1 MVFFI
6 TPFVVGESDGKKP
19 TEVSRLL
26 MVLGRRLRNPSLR
39 KACRFCM
46 WENPMN
52 GASVLAV
59 GTGSTWS
66 PAPLAWAGGAVET
79 YFQDA

>member
-1 MVFFI
+1 
-6 TPFVVGESDGKKP
+6 
-19 TEVSRLL
+19 
-26 MVLGRRLRNPSLR
+26 
-39 KACRFCM
+39 
-46 WENPMN
+46 MN

-66 PAPLAWAGGAVET
+66 PAPLAWAGEAVET